1 MTRTASLSREKSK
14 KISEKGEIFHAHG
27 LAKLT

>member
-14 KISEKGEIFHAHG
+14 KISENGKISHARE
-27 LAKLT
+27 LADLT